1 MRLFLWFSNTVYFVC
16 SFFKVSCPLKSNL
29 IVIFCVIAALA
40 IAALHV
46 LKNFC
51 NWTMRRTRAFSCH
64 ALRSKLLFRD
74 MSCINL
80 EQSSALP
87 EKKTETTMHTENRH
101 WPNNE
106 RFDKH
111 KNDYFLTSRN
121 ELWFFSKLKFRCKT
135 ATEEARCSFVVIRR
149 SAEKKMAAAKIQ
161 LDEKRHVNTLPIF
174 KDIQIMHWAF
184 PQRPIRT
191 FRF

>member
-1 MRLFLWFSNTVYFVC
+1 MHQFRAELC
-16 SFFKVSCPLKSNL
+16 SSRKKDRN
-29 IVIFCVIAALA
+29 
-40 IAALHV
+40 
-46 LKNFC
+46 N
-51 NWTMRRTRAFSCH
+51 H
-64 ALRSKLLFRD
+64 AYRK
-74 MSCINL
+74 
-80 EQSSALP
+80 SALT
-87 EKKTETTMHTENRH
+87 KQQ
-101 WPNNE
+101 